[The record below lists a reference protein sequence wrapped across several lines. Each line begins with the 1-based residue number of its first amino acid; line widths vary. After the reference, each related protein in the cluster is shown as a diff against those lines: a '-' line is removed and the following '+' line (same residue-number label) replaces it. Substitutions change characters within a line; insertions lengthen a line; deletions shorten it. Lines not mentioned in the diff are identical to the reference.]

1 MIHSLRLDTNKV
13 QDKKLELDKTEISNM
28 KQYILKLTDDH
39 MKVKKEKDA
48 KILEIEKEKDA
59 KILELE
65 KKIRELSENKE
76 KT

>member
-1 MIHSLRLDTNKV
+1 MIIPLRLDTNKV

-48 KILEIEKEKDA
+48 KILESNGA
-59 KILELE
+59 L
-65 KKIRELSENKE
+65 
-76 KT
+76 T

>member
-1 MIHSLRLDTNKV
+1 
-13 QDKKLELDKTEISNM
+13 M